1 VPNDQ
6 PDAPRRDE
14 VPKPDGAPPRGPVLS
29 PTTQAAAP
37 VSATTGVPRGFG
49 LLREIKALLAAPGS
63 GPMVR
68 RIALLTAG
76 LVAVIVCNMVGQLR
90 LNTWNGDFYDALED
104 KNLAVF
110 GQQLLV
116 FLAIVA
122 ALLVLVVAQTWFHE
136 MLKVRVREWLTHR
149 ILGEWLV
156 PGRAYRLGLTSD
168 LGVNPDQRIQEDAR
182 QLTELTTQ
190 LGTGLLQATL
200 MLVSFVGVLWALSD
214 QVVFSWK
221 GEPLVVPGYM
231 VWCALAYAGIGSILT
246 WFVGRPLIRL
256 NAERFQ
262 RESELRF
269 ALVRFS
275 ENADTIALQ
284 RGEGAERLVLDR
296 NLGNVVEAM
305 RRVALGLVRLTWV
318 TSGYGWI
325 AIVLPI
331 VVASPGYFGGE
342 LSLGGLMMVVGAF
355 NQVQGAMRWFVDSFA
370 AIANWRAAMVRV
382 ALLREA
388 LHRTDERDVARERLS
403 VEETADDSL
412 SLDGVQVA
420 IPGDG
425 IATCEPSVDIRPG
438 DRVFLSGGSGS
449 GKSTLLKAI
458 AGLWRWGEGRVRRPA
473 RSAIMFMPHHPY
485 LPLGTLRAA
494 VAYPGLPDAFADAEV
509 AAALRRV
516 GLARL
521 VPLLDRAERW
531 DRALSGGE
539 QQRLAFAR
547 LLLHRP
553 RWVFMDDPAAGLDAE
568 ERRRVMSI
576 FDDELA
582 GSAVISV
589 GSPPDGAAM
598 PRLKTLCLTQTPA
611 PASA

>member
-1 VPNDQ
+1 
-6 PDAPRRDE
+6 
-14 VPKPDGAPPRGPVLS
+14 
-29 PTTQAAAP
+29 
-37 VSATTGVPRGFG
+37 
-49 LLREIKALLAAPGS
+49 
-63 GPMVR
+63 
-68 RIALLTAG
+68 
-76 LVAVIVCNMVGQLR
+76 
-90 LNTWNGDFYDALED
+90 
-104 KNLAVF
+104 
-110 GQQLLV
+110 
-116 FLAIVA
+116 
-122 ALLVLVVAQTWFHE
+122 

-200 MLVSFVGVLWALSD
+200 LLVSFVGVLWALSD
-214 QVVFSWK
+214 QVVFSWN

-246 WFVGRPLIRL
+246 WIVGRPLIRL

-325 AIVLPI
+325 ALVLPI

-355 NQVQGAMRWFVDSFA
+355 NQVQSAMRWFVDSFA

-388 LHRTDERDVARERLS
+388 LHRTDERDAARERLS
-403 VEETADDSL
+403 VEESTDESL

-458 AGLWRWGEGRVRRPA
+458 AGLWRWGEGRIRRPA

-553 RWVFMDDPAAGLDAE
+553 RWVFMDDPAAGLDAG

-582 GSAVISV
+582 GSAVVSV
-589 GSPPDGAAM
+589 GSPPDGTAM

-611 PASA
+611 PA